1 MDTDAASYGILRG
14 LEESRRHDGG
24 PGVAVAGFGYW
35 GANLARNLDAMGACE
50 LAWCC
55 DVDPARRAAAAAA
68 FPAARIGA
76 DLEEVLA
83 DPTVAAVAIATP
95 VPTHAALA
103 ERVLAAGKHCFVEKP
118 LADDA
123 GAAERLANAAADRD
137 LTLMVGHL
145 LAYHP
150 AVEALRE
157 LCDGGELGEILYLY
171 TQRLNLGK
179 LRADENALWS
189 LGAHDVSAILTLTG
203 ELPVEVSARGESYV
217 RDGVEDV
224 VFAHLAFAD
233 GIAAHIHVSWL
244 DPRKERRLT
253 VVGSRRMATFDD
265 MEPERTLTIYD
276 KGFDPDAAVAG
287 DYVARAGEQRS
298 PSISRR
304 EPLRIE
310 LDHFLECVR
319 SGAAPRTGGSEGL
332 RVVQVL
338 AALQRSLDLGG
349 ATVAVSGHGAPA

>member
-1 MDTDAASYGILRG
+1 MED
-14 LEESRRHDGG
+14 SRKHDRG

-35 GANLARNLDAMGACE
+35 GANLARNLDAMAACE

-55 DVDPARRAAAAAA
+55 DLDPARRAAAAAA
-68 FPAARIGA
+68 FPSARTGT
-76 DLEEVLA
+76 DLEAVLA
-83 DPTVAAVAIATP
+83 DPAVAAVAIATP

-118 LADDA
+118 LADDV
-123 GAAERLANAAADRD
+123 GAAGRLVALAADRG

-150 AVEALRE
+150 AVEALRA
-157 LCDGGELGEILYLY
+157 LADGGELGEILYLY
-171 TQRLNLGK
+171 SQRLNLGK

-189 LGAHDVSAILTLTG
+189 LGAHDVSAILALIG

-233 GIAAHIHVSWL
+233 GVAAHIHVSWL

-276 KGFDPDAAVAG
+276 KGFDPDAGVAG

-298 PSISRR
+298 PFIAPR

-310 LDHFLECVR
+310 LEHFVDCVVR
-319 SGAAPRTGGSEGL
+319 GAAPRTGGAEGL

-338 AALQRSLDLGG
+338 AALQRSLELGG
-349 ATVAVSGHGAPA
+349 ATVAVSAHEAPA